1 MSTEPKKQISIGAMP
16 IRVAEGQ
23 SEVVFQ
29 LNDPGI
35 VRSVAWVLEKRLVMT
50 AGAPSFDEVLT
61 AFVEYS
67 PRAPQRNRRFL
78 VMETNQVVGVPDGA
92 TLVFL
97 GTAVSGNTGRVAH
110 LFEVKAVS

>member
-1 MSTEPKKQISIGAMP
+1 MSEPGK
-16 IRVAEGQ
+16 RVAMGAVPLRLAEDQ
-23 SEVVFQ
+23 RELAFQ
-29 LNDPGI
+29 LNDPGV

-67 PRAPQRNRRFL
+67 PNGPKRNRRFL
-78 VMETNQVVGVPDGA
+78 VLETGPIIGVPDGA
-92 TLVFL
+92 TLVYI

-110 LFEVKAVS
+110 LYEIKAVS